1 MGKMYTLD
9 GKMLTDT
16 PEVRVGEKIYP
27 VDNRKK
33 TVTRVMA
40 LMKDGKSG
48 EDLKRMD
55 DAARL
60 LLGTSAYSEIEA
72 MELPWPAW
80 QRLFELL
87 MAAVTGED
95 ADEARFQSGGKKAAA
110 K

>member
-9 GKMLTDT
+9 GKLLTDT

-48 EDLKRMD
+48 ENLKSMD

-60 LLGTSAYSEIEA
+60 LLGASAYSEIEA
-72 MELPWPAW
+72 MDLPWTAW

-95 ADEARFQSGGKKAAA
+95 AEEARFQGGGKKAAA
-110 K
+110 Q

>member
-1 MGKMYTLD
+1 MGKLYTLD
-9 GKMLTDT
+9 GKMLVDT

-40 LMKDGKSG
+40 LMKDVKGS
-48 EDLKRMD
+48 ENLASMD
-55 DAARL
+55 EAAKL
-60 LLGTSAYSEIEA
+60 LLGASAYREIEA

-80 QRLFELL
+80 QRLFEIL

-95 ADEARFQSGGKKAAA
+95 ADEARFQGGGKAAA

>member
-9 GKMLTDT
+9 GKLLTDT
-16 PEVRVGEKIYP
+16 PEVRIGEKIYP

-48 EDLKRMD
+48 ENLASMD
-55 DAARL
+55 EAAKL
-60 LLGTSAYSEIEA
+60 LLGASAYREIEA
-72 MELPWPAW
+72 MEVPWPAW

-87 MAAVTGED
+87 MAAVAGED
-95 ADEARFQSGGKKAAA
+95 ADEARFPGGGKTAA